1 VSIAAGD
8 LLELHRALVAC
19 RSLSGEEAEIVELL
33 CAWLTGRGARVERV
47 GGSLLAWAGADAR
60 TAPLVVFDT
69 HVDTVPPAPGWTVD
83 PWAATRVEGPDG
95 VRVVGLG
102 ANDAKAAVAA
112 MVVALAGAAALDLPF
127 ALALALVRGEET
139 RGEGS
144 AEVVAELARRGLAPV
159 VAVVG
164 EPTGLDVAV
173 AQKGLTVLELTARGE
188 AAHAAHARAL
198 GAPNAIAALARDL
211 VALAGVDLGPE
222 DALLGRATL
231 EPTMVSG
238 GTARNVV
245 PAEAR
250 AVLDLRTVP
259 AEAPEAL
266 VGRLAEA
273 VSGELRVVSDRFRPL
288 ATDPA
293 APLVAAALRA
303 RPAARLYGSATLSD
317 LVFFRGLP
325 AVKVGPGRS
334 ERSHRADEFVL
345 ETELAEG
352 AAFYER
358 LLLELAEAARAGR
371 LVAPAVAVA
380 R

>member
-1 VSIAAGD
+1 VRLTAGELAA
-8 LLELHRALVAC
+8 LHRALVAR
-19 RSLSGEEAEIVELL
+19 RSVSGEEAAIVGDLL
-33 CAWLTGRGARVERV
+33 GFLAARGAQVETV
-47 GGSLLAWAGADAR
+47 GGSLLAWAGAAPGS
-60 TAPLVVFDT
+60 APLVVFDT
-69 HVDTVPPAPGWTVD
+69 HLDTVPPAPGWSVE
-83 PWAATRVEGPDG
+83 PCAATRIEATDG

-102 ANDAKAAVAA
+102 ANDAKASVAA
-112 MVVALAGAAALDLPF
+112 MVAALLAAPALELPF

-144 AEVVAELARRGLAPV
+144 AEVVAELARRGLAPAA
-159 VAVVG
+159 AVVG

-173 AQKGLTVLELTARGE
+173 AQKGLTVLELVARGE

-198 GAPNAIAALARDL
+198 GAANAIAALARDL
-211 VALAGVDLGPE
+211 VALAGADLGPE
-222 DALLGRATL
+222 DPLLGRATL

-259 AEAPEAL
+259 AEPPETL
-266 VGRLAEA
+266 VDRLGAA
-273 VSGELRVVSDRFRPL
+273 VAGELRVASDRFRPL
-288 ATDPA
+288 STAPT

-303 RPAARLYGSATLSD
+303 RPQARLYGSATLSD

-345 ETELAEG
+345 ESELAEG
-352 AAFYER
+352 ARFYER
-358 LLLELAEAARAGR
+358 LLVELAVEARAGR
-371 LVAPAVAVA
+371 LAAPVVEAA

>member
-1 VSIAAGD
+1 MRLAAGD
-8 LLELHRALVAC
+8 LFELHRALVAC
-19 RSLSGEEAEIVELL
+19 RSIAGEEAEIVELL
-33 CAWLTGRGARVERV
+33 FAWLAGRGARVERV
-47 GGSLLAWAGADAR
+47 GGSLLAWAGADAG

-69 HVDTVPPAPGWTVD
+69 HVDTVPPAPGWTAD

-112 MVVALAGAAALDLPF
+112 MAVALAGAPELDLPF
-127 ALALALVRGEET
+127 ALALALARGEET

-159 VAVVG
+159 AAVVG

-198 GAPNAIAALARDL
+198 DAPNAIAALALDL

-222 DALLGRATL
+222 DPLLGRATL
-231 EPTMVSG
+231 EPTMVVG
-238 GTARNVV
+238 GSARNVV

-259 AEAPEAL
+259 GEVPEAL
-266 VGRLAEA
+266 VARLSAA
-273 VSGELRVVSDRFRPL
+273 VGGELRVVSDRFRPL
-288 ATDPA
+288 ATDA
-293 APLVAAALRA
+293 GASLVAASLRA

-358 LLLELAEAARAGR
+358 LLVELAEEARAGR
-371 LVAPAVAVA
+371 LVTPAVAVA